1 MVIGICIAVPAHD
14 PIKGV
19 TVYVTTAGNVVVL
32 VRVWLIALPLPPE
45 KPPAVPDVCAAVQ
58 VYVTAFEGVMV
69 VPKVIL
75 VPVLWQIVRDVGV
88 AVAVGVGLTVTTKL
102 EGVPGQYKGAGPVG
116 VIT

>member
-19 TVYVTTAGNVVVL
+19 TVYVTTAGNDVVL

-45 KPPAVPDVCAAVQ
+45 KPPAVPDVWAAVQ
-58 VYVTAFEGVMV
+58 VYVTVFEGVMV

-75 VPVLWQIVRDVGV
+75 VDEPLQIVRSVGV
-88 AVAVGVGLTVTTKL
+88 AVALGVGLTVTTKL
-102 EGVPGQYKGAGPVG
+102 D
-116 VIT
+116 